1 MTVTDPGTWAWI
13 LPLRCDD
20 AWAWAE
26 GRLQDEDLY
35 HRLELTHPEAVY
47 AARLPCPSA
56 WRSGLLQTWFWW
68 RRGARLFVTRT
79 GVPSLLARY
88 RAHGAI
94 ITHVGP
100 RERPGQVRLA
110 IGEAGMYACF
120 SHTPGPWRQDPE
132 LLPALRD
139 HRTALTDHPARACPP
154 CMRPSS
160 PAF

>member
-1 MTVTDPGTWAWI
+1 MNVPDPRTLAWI
-13 LPLRCDD
+13 LPIRAAD

-35 HRLELTHPEAVY
+35 SRLELEHPGAVY
-47 AARLPCPSA
+47 AARLPSPAA
-56 WRSGLLQTWFWW
+56 WRGGLLLTWFWW

-79 GVPSLLARY
+79 GVPSLLGRY

-110 IGEAGMYACF
+110 IGEDGIRSFFRM
-120 SHTPGPWRQDPE
+120 TPGPWTH
-132 LLPALRD
+132 LLDAAQSL
-139 HRTALTDHPARACPP
+139 AP
-154 CMRPSS
+154 C
-160 PAF
+160 AA